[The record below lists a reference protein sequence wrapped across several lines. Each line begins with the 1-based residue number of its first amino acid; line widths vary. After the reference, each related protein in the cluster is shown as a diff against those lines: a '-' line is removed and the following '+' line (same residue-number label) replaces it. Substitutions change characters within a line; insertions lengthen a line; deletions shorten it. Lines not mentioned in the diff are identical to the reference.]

1 MLGSRPDDD
10 SLASDDG
17 PDEPDG
23 DAEDEVE
30 ENISPDRIERG
41 CALLTAELAK
51 QRPRL
56 SVVFQDASV
65 VGGKVL
71 LKVPNESLYDEVM
84 NNLTDIRKRLGEL
97 SGVRTPVDFEVVIE
111 ASREGLKPVKVEDRL
126 RYLSQKNP
134 LIGKLRQALDLD
146 IE

>member
-1 MLGSRPDDD
+1 M
-10 SLASDDG
+10 
-17 PDEPDG
+17 
-23 DAEDEVE
+23 
-30 ENISPDRIERG
+30 
-41 CALLTAELAK
+41 
-51 QRPRL
+51 
-56 SVVFQDASV
+56 FQDASV

-97 SGVRTPVDFEVVIE
+97 SGVRIPVDFEVVIE

>member
-1 MLGSRPDDD
+1 M
-10 SLASDDG
+10 
-17 PDEPDG
+17 
-23 DAEDEVE
+23 
-30 ENISPDRIERG
+30 
-41 CALLTAELAK
+41 
-51 QRPRL
+51 
-56 SVVFQDASV
+56 FQDASV

-126 RYLSQKNP
+126 RYLLQKNP

>member
-1 MLGSRPDDD
+1 M
-10 SLASDDG
+10 
-17 PDEPDG
+17 
-23 DAEDEVE
+23 
-30 ENISPDRIERG
+30 
-41 CALLTAELAK
+41 
-51 QRPRL
+51 
-56 SVVFQDASV
+56 
-65 VGGKVL
+65 L

-111 ASREGLKPVKVEDRL
+111 GLKPVKVEDRL

>member
-17 PDEPDG
+17 PDESDG

-97 SGVRTPVDFEVVIE
+97 SGVRTPVDFEVV
-111 ASREGLKPVKVEDRL
+111 VKVEDRL